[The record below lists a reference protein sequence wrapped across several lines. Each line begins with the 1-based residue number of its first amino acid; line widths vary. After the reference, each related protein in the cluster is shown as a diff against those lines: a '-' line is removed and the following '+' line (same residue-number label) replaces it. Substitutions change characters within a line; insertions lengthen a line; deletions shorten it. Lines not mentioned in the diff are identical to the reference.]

1 MLPGVAG
8 VARGGLKNVRRSSQP
23 RARNEIICGESV
35 VSSHALHKGNL
46 LFYERIVFEIPEKEV
61 EVAPASLLEA
71 DIIGA

>member
-1 MLPGVAG
+1 MLF
-8 VARGGLKNVRRSSQP
+8 
-23 RARNEIICGESV
+23 
-35 VSSHALHKGNL
+35 HKGNL